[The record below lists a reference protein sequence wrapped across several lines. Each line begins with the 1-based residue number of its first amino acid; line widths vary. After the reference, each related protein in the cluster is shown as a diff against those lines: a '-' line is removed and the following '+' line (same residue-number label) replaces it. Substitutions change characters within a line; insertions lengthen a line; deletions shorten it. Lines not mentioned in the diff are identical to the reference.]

1 MKIRLAVLFLSLL
14 AVTAVSAQAAPAGF
28 TKIASTAAGV
38 VTYSDASCADQTT
51 CYYFVTAVDPVTGH
65 ESPGAPCSTSA
76 LCFGGNQAVAVMPS
90 SGTHTVAV
98 TWTASTTVGVTYN
111 VYRAVGPLAASGL
124 SATVN

>member
-1 MKIRLAVLFLSLL
+1 MKHSLTILLLSLL
-14 AVTAVSAQAAPAGF
+14 AATASAQAAPAGF

-51 CYYFVTAVDPVTGH
+51 CYYYVTAVDPVTGH
-65 ESPGAPCSTSA
+65 ESPGAACSGTA

-98 TWTASTTVGVTYN
+98 AWIASLTVGVTYN
-111 VYRAVGPLAASGL
+111 IYRAVGPLAGSGL